1 MKRRSAMMISA
12 LVLLLAATPLRA
24 ELRAGIGAFTLAGGL
39 DVQLSYR
46 PQQSHWTYGLR
57 YARWTDEWETPSGTA
72 LSEST
77 TTKVGPT
84 INYLFRPE
92 SRGSWYVGMS
102 VLHWTQTERSPRTG
116 TSGTASK
123 IAPFFGGGYTGLLG
137 RSLYYH
143 WGLFLSPAKL
153 STQTADSAEET
164 TGADAQLLLG
174 FTF

>member
-1 MKRRSAMMISA
+1 MNRGALIISA
-12 LVLLLAATPLRA
+12 LVLLLAAAPLRA
-24 ELRAGIGAFTLAGGL
+24 ELRAGIGAFTLGGGL
-39 DVQLSYR
+39 DVHLSYR
-46 PQQSHWTYGLR
+46 PQHSHWMYGLR
-57 YARWTDEWETPSGTA
+57 FARWTDEWETASGTA
-72 LSEST
+72 LSATT

-84 INYLFRPE
+84 VNYLFRPE

-102 VLHWTQTERSPRTG
+102 LLHWTQAERSPRTG

-123 IAPFFGGGYTGLLG
+123 VAPFFGGGYTGLLG
-137 RSLYYH
+137 QSFYYH